1 MVGNLSESETER
13 VITFLV
19 ALGSAGEVKRKGR
32 VGRWESGCGFFLMR
46 DCVFRVF
53 GRCFDFMEWDIGLD
67 NMENHFSPLISNDR
81 AYFLLIH
88 HLLDLYIRRKVRI
101 LLEALPNFLS
111 QRSILIEGNFDVAK
125 LSL

>member
-1 MVGNLSESETER
+1 
-13 VITFLV
+13 
-19 ALGSAGEVKRKGR
+19 
-32 VGRWESGCGFFLMR
+32 MR

-67 NMENHFSPLISNDR
+67 NMENQSSPLISNDR